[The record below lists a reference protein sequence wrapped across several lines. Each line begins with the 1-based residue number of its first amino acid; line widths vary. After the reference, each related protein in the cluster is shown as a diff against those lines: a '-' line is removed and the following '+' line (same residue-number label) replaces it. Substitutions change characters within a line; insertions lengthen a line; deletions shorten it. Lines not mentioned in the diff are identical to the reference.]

1 MVIVAVIVGVTAL
14 VVAWLVRSE
23 IGRTF
28 FKFRGTRLVSCPET
42 NAATAVTVNA
52 AQAAVTAPFGVPR
65 LRVKDCLRWPDRAC
79 CEQACLWQVRAA
91 PRDTLTSTIL
101 RQWCEGKPS
110 IYGWIPLERVKR
122 HGRSPGAAGAATSSR
137 ARAGDIC

>member
-1 MVIVAVIVGVTAL
+1 MVGITVIVLSAMALTIV
-14 VVAWLVRSE
+14 WLIRSE
-23 IGRTF
+23 IGKTF

-42 NAATAVTVNA
+42 NATTAVKVDA
-52 AQAAVTAPFGVPR
+52 ARAAVTAPFGLLR

-79 CEQACLWQVRAA
+79 CEQACLWQIRAA

-110 IYGWIPLERVKR
+110 IYGWIPLEQVNRR
-122 HGRSPGAAGAATSSR
+122 RS
-137 ARAGDIC
+137 

>member
-1 MVIVAVIVGVTAL
+1 MLTAVAIVGVMAL
-14 VVAWLVRSE
+14 AVAWLIRSE
-23 IGRTF
+23 IGKTF

-52 AQAAVTAPFGVPR
+52 AQAAVAAPFGVPR
-65 LRVKDCLRWPDRAC
+65 LRVKDCLRWPDRAG

-110 IYGWIPLERVKR
+110 IYGWIPLERVKGQQR
-122 HGRSPGAAGAATSSR
+122 AAGAMSHTTSPS
-137 ARAGDIC
+137 